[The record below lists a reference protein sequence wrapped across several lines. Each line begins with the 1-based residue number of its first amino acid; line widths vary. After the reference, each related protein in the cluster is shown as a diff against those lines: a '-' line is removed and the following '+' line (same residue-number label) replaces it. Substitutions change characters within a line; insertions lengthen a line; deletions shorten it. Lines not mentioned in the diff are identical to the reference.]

1 MGLIYEKDFKKYKQ
15 SEKKKDPRVSHQN
28 VHQGRKA
35 GSKQKKSQGQEKS
48 YGLILAE

>member
-35 GSKQKKSQGQEKS
+35 GSKQKKSQGRKS
-48 YGLILAE
+48 LTV